1 MTPTPTNRL
10 GLPHWMSPKFAL
22 FAALI
27 FLAACSTDSCS
38 CDGFEES
45 EFPAAHYDKTLV
57 AGGQLRI
64 SQPGLDFIEG
74 EVGPLIEQFQPGGLS
89 FCLPSSEVTLGIE
102 ICSQS
107 VCDDGSVGCQLDLTV
122 DGAQINPI
130 PSDTLQIDLTI
141 GGIGGKDA
149 SGNPQDVIT
158 LFRDGLIFDNHC
170 ELRLYNKDNNESRPG
185 QISAILPIRVSVDT
199 NSPTGDVRIEVLDI
213 EMDDFTDQVNYSL
226 TGDTVCTVVN
236 WVAGFFNGTIN
247 NMIRDQLTDIIDGLT
262 SEQLCRA
269 CGDGQPVC
277 PGNSTCGDN
286 GGAQSCMYPSGECVP
301 RTLGMEGNLKLGE
314 LIGAYSQNPTSQ
326 VAVLGKLADIA
337 DVDTG
342 LSLGLRIGA
351 QPSEF
356 GRCVPI
362 DPTARPLFD
371 PIAPSPQLL
380 ADATPAGDP
389 FMLGIGVHKRAL
401 EHLLWSVWGGGALCM
416 KLDSS
421 QIEQLSTDTLS
432 LLLPSI
438 RELAGPGSSA
448 FLQLAPQTA
457 PQIKLGD
464 NRVTQ
469 TADGYTIDDPLISL
483 SWKDLDLHFYVFAH
497 ERYLRV
503 FSLRA
508 DLMVPI
514 ALGSDG
520 QGSITPIVG
529 DLDDAVTNIRPM
541 QIELLKEDPQ
551 VLIDL
556 IPTLVGMALPSLVG
570 SISQPIELPEV
581 FGYRI
586 AMEQEN
592 ITSVDNQTMLAL
604 FANLV
609 PVAQPM
615 GIAFQSRIVGHELDL
630 SRATASGVP
639 RPRLTLHVM
648 ADLPDF
654 MPTQTALDIEY
665 SWRVNGG
672 NWSLYRRSETLEIR
686 DPLLVLEGRH
696 RVEVRARFRGDPR
709 STEPVPS
716 MIMVD
721 VDYSAPTLQIE
732 RRGAVVSLAAHDT
745 IDRAEQLEFR
755 HRIVSHE
762 LTTKWSAWGKTQA
775 IDLLQVDAPERFQ
788 LIAEVRDRAGHVAQQ
803 TQEIVWDRRQA
814 ALDAEELGADIDAA
828 TPGSTPQAGC
838 SATGE
843 QSPLGALAGA
853 LALLGGLLLTRRQRH
868 TRPVGRA
875 GAALIACFL
884 LAALGLTGCDD
895 DAAQKNLLPSS
906 DCEPACTGED
916 ICVDGTC
923 QTPDDEEDPPCTTAD
938 ECAPCTNGGVATC
951 SDEGVCGCSE
961 ACPELPDA
969 CAQTTCEPGFE
980 PSVTSE
986 GTMDPLTCEVS
997 GQACECVALPALPL
1011 GQHGLY
1017 ASVAQRGE
1025 LRATAVYNKTY
1036 GDLMV
1041 ATLSD
1046 AGEPTWYF
1054 VDGLPED
1061 GAVTGAIDGPRGGI
1075 ATPGPNVGTH
1085 TAIGIDSADN
1095 LHVLYR
1101 DEANAALKYARGT
1114 QSGSAYTFE
1123 TQTLNADSD
1132 SGYFSSLL
1140 VIDDVVHAVY
1150 SVKNFEDATDG
1161 WRTQL
1166 RAINFPVDAPL
1177 EQLAPAAEVVASSP
1191 NDDPCGDACVGTEVC
1206 VTSQSPAA
1214 CIIKTRDCSPVCD
1227 DGFACINGTCETIHV
1242 KLARDY
1248 PLMTGL
1254 FSHLSSTSDGL
1265 VVTFY
1270 NHISQQVAWA
1280 THSGGAW
1287 TAAQSLGAPSGPYV
1301 SGALDDAGQLHLA
1314 YMEPTAQQL
1323 IYEQVGNG
1331 VREVVADG
1339 ARDSSSG
1346 FILADIGEDVDLRL
1360 LADGSVELL
1369 YQDTTQ
1375 HTLIL
1380 STRSADGAWTH
1391 TVLGEPGSPY
1401 SGAHGFF
1408 ATMVR
1413 QPSTSKLAVEFVLN
1427 QQETPTVGKPVFHTL
1442 P

>member
-1 MTPTPTNRL
+1 MTPTSTNRL
-10 GLPHWMSPKFAL
+10 GLPHWISPKFAL

-38 CDGFEES
+38 CDGFEET

-57 AGGQLRI
+57 AGGQLRV
-64 SQPGLDFIEG
+64 SQPGLEFMEG
-74 EVGPLIEQFQPGGLS
+74 QVPNLIDQFQPGGLN
-89 FCLPSSEVTLGIE
+89 FCIPPSDGTVD
-102 ICSQS
+102 ICQS
-107 VCDDGSVGCQLDLTV
+107 STCDDGSDGCQLSLEIDNADITPV
-122 DGAQINPI
+122 
-130 PSDTLQIDLTI
+130 PSDKLNVDITI
-141 GGIGGKDA
+141 GGIGGKNANGDR
-149 SGNPQDVIT
+149 QDQIGIKIIGISCN
-158 LFRDGLIFDNHC
+158 LHI
-170 ELRLYNKDNNESRPG
+170 YNKNGDTALPA
-185 QISAILPIRVSVDT
+185 QIQAQLPITFGVDS
-199 NSPTGDVRIEVLDI
+199 NSPTGDVSISIGDI
-213 EMDDFTDQVNYSL
+213 LMADFTSQVSYDLRGNFL
-226 TGDTVCTVVN
+226 CTIGD
-236 WVAGFFNGTIN
+236 WISGLFNGTIN
-247 NMIRDQLTDIIDGLT
+247 GMISDQLGGIIDGLT

-286 GGAQSCMYPSGECVP
+286 GDTQSCMYPSGECVP

-314 LIGAYSQNPTSQ
+314 LIGAYSQNPTSE
-326 VAVLGKLADIA
+326 VAVLAKLADIA
-337 DVDTG
+337 NVDTG
-342 LSLGLRIGA
+342 LNLGLRIGA

-362 DPTARPLFD
+362 DPTARPSFD
-371 PIAPSPQLL
+371 AIAPSPQLL

-401 EHLLWSVWGGGALCM
+401 EHLFWSIWGGGALCM

-421 QIEQLSTDTLS
+421 QIEQLSTDTLG

-438 RELAGPGSSA
+438 RELAGPGASA
-448 FLQLAPQTA
+448 FLQIAPQTA
-457 PQIKLGD
+457 PQIELGD
-464 NRVTQ
+464 NLVTE
-469 TADGYTIDDPLISL
+469 TASGYTIDDPLINL

-497 ERYLRV
+497 ERYVSV
-503 FSLRA
+503 FSLRT
-508 DLMVPI
+508 DLLVPI

-529 DLDDAVTNIRPM
+529 DLDNAVTNIRPM
-541 QIELLKEDPQ
+541 QVELLKEDPQ
-551 VLIDL
+551 VVIDL

-586 AMEQEN
+586 AMEQKN
-592 ITSVDNQTMLAL
+592 ITSVDNHTMLAL

-609 PVAQPM
+609 PVVQPM
-615 GIAFQSRIVGHELDL
+615 GIAFQSRIVGQNLDL
-630 SRATASGVP
+630 SRSTASGVP
-639 RPRLTLHVM
+639 RPVLTLNVM
-648 ADLPDF
+648 ADLPSF
-654 MPTQTALDIEY
+654 MPPQTALEIEY

-672 NWSLYRRSETLEIR
+672 NWSLYQRSETLEIR

-696 RVEVRARFRGDPR
+696 RVEVRARFRGDPL

-721 VDYSAPTLQIE
+721 VDYSAPTLQIK
-732 RRGAVVSLAAHDT
+732 RRGAIVSLAARDT
-745 IDRAEQLEFR
+745 IDSAEQLQFR

-762 LTTKWSAWGKTQA
+762 LSTEWSAWGSTQA
-775 IDLLQVDAPERFQ
+775 IDLLEIGAPARFH
-788 LIAEVRDRAGHVAQQ
+788 LLAEVRDRAGHIAQQ
-803 TQEIVWDRRQA
+803 DQEIVWERREA
-814 ALDAEELGADIDAA
+814 ALDDENSGANINGA
-828 TPGSTPQAGC
+828 TPGAEPQAGC

-843 QSPLGALAGA
+843 QSPLGSFAGA
-853 LALLGGLLLTRRQRH
+853 LALLGGLFFMRRKRH
-868 TRPVGRA
+868 ARQIGRA
-875 GAALIACFL
+875 GALLVALFT
-884 LAALGLTGCDD
+884 LATIGLTGCDD
-895 DAAQKNLLPSS
+895 DTAQKNLLPSS
-906 DCEPACTGED
+906 DCDPVCTGED

-923 QTPDDEEDPPCTTAD
+923 QAPKEEDECTSAEQCD
-938 ECAPCTNGGVATC
+938 PCTNGGVATC
-951 SDEGVCGCSE
+951 SDEGICGCSD

-969 CAQTTCEPGFE
+969 CAATTCEPGFE
-980 PSVTSE
+980 PSATSA

-997 GQACECVALPALPL
+997 GQACECVALPPLSL

-1025 LRATAVYNKTY
+1025 VRASAVYNKTY

-1041 ATLSD
+1041 ATLS
-1046 AGEPTWYF
+1046 ASGEPTWYF
-1054 VDGLPED
+1054 VDGLPES
-1061 GAVTGAIDGPRGGI
+1061 GAVTGAVDGPRGGV
-1075 ATPGPNVGTH
+1075 AAAGPNVGTH
-1085 TAIGIDSADN
+1085 TAIGIDAADN

-1101 DEANAALKYARGT
+1101 DEANTALKYARGT
-1114 QSGSAYTFE
+1114 KSGATYTFE

-1177 EQLAPAAEVVASSP
+1177 DQLAPAAEIVASAP

-1227 DGFACINGTCETIHV
+1227 DGFACISGTCETIYV

-1265 VVTFY
+1265 AVTFY
-1270 NHISQQVAWA
+1270 NHINQQVAWA
-1280 THSGGAW
+1280 KRSGDTWA
-1287 TAAQSLGAPSGPYV
+1287 AAQSLGAPSGPYV
-1301 SGALDDAGQLHLA
+1301 SGAIDADGQLHLA

-1339 ARDSSSG
+1339 ARDSSAG

-1369 YQDTTQ
+1369 YQDATQ

-1380 STRSADGAWTH
+1380 ATRSAAGAWSHST
-1391 TVLGEPGSPY
+1391 LGEPGSPY

-1413 QPSTSKLAVEFVLN
+1413 EPSTSKLAVDFVLN
-1427 QQETPTVGKPVFHTL
+1427 QQETPTVGQPEFHTL